1 MDPVLQR
8 WLWVLA
14 VLLAYLA
21 FCAVIWHRHRARNRP
36 PADMGDGAILVAYAS
51 QTGFARQLAERTV
64 EGLVAADRPAILA
77 GLDRVDAARLS
88 ATSQA
93 LFIVS
98 TTGEGD
104 APDHAAGF
112 VRKVMGGGAD
122 LSGLRYAVLALG
134 DRSYAHF
141 CAFGLALDGWLRHQG
156 AAPLFDPVLVD
167 NGDAGAL
174 RHWQYHLGQMAGH
187 VHLPDWTAPDYG
199 RWLLADRR
207 LLNPG
212 SPGGPVYHLRLTPPA
227 GEKPI
232 WKAGD
237 IAEIGPCNPPKDV
250 AALLVLR
257 GGDRAETRGGVTRS
271 LSRWLAECALP
282 DGVDPLPHREYSI
295 ASLPGDGT
303 LDLVVRQMAGPDGR
317 LGLGSGWL
325 TKHAALGGEVRLRLR
340 RNPGFHPP
348 PDDRPLILIGN
359 GTGIAGLRAHLKARE
374 AAGHGR
380 NWLLFGERTRLYDSL
395 FADELSAWTA
405 SGHLARL
412 DLAFSRDQ
420 DRPVYVQHL
429 LAASMDQ
436 VAEWVADGAAI
447 YVCGSLDGMA
457 AGVHRALTDM
467 LGAEMLEDMAADGRY
482 RRDVY

>member
-1 MDPVLQR
+1 MDPVIQR
-8 WLWVLA
+8 WLWALV

-21 FCAVIWHRHRARNRP
+21 FCALIWRRHAARHRP
-36 PADMGDGAILVAYAS
+36 LGKGGDGAILVACAS

-64 EGLVAADRPAILA
+64 EGLLAAGRPAFLA
-77 GLDRVDAARLS
+77 GLDRVDATLLS
-88 ATSQA
+88 ATQQA

-112 VRKVMGGGAD
+112 VRKVMGGGTD
-122 LSGLRYAVLALG
+122 LSGLRFGLLALG

-141 CAFGLALDGWLRHQG
+141 CAFGLALEGWLRHQG
-156 AAPLFDPVLVD
+156 AEPLFDAVLVD
-167 NGDAGAL
+167 NGDEGAL

-187 VHLPDWTAPDYG
+187 VHLPDWKAPDYG
-199 RWLLADRR
+199 RWVLADRR

-212 SPGGPVYHLRLTPPA
+212 SPGGPVYHLRLRPPA
-227 GEKPI
+227 GDKPV
-232 WKAGD
+232 WQAGD
-237 IAEIGPCNPPKDV
+237 IAEIGPCNAPAAV
-250 AALLVLR
+250 QAALDRL
-257 GGDRAETRGGVTRS
+257 GGDRAETRSGVTRP

-282 DGVDPLPHREYSI
+282 NGVEPLPHREYSI

-303 LDLVVRQMAGPDGR
+303 LDLVVRQMAGADGS

-325 TKHAALGGEVRLRLR
+325 TRHAQVGEEVRLRLR

-348 PDDRPLILIGN
+348 PDERPLILIGN

-380 NWLLFGERTRLYDSL
+380 NWLLFGERTRLHDSL

-405 SGHLARL
+405 SGHLSRL

-420 DRPVYVQHL
+420 DMPVYVQHL
-429 LAASMDQ
+429 LAASMDR
-436 VAEWVADGAAI
+436 VAEWVADGAAV
-447 YVCGSLDGMA
+447 YVCGSLEGMA
-457 AGVHRALTDM
+457 AGVHRTLIEI